1 MVCFFLMLRRP
12 PRSTRTDTLFPYTT
26 LFRSLLAA
34 HLDLVARHRAAA
46 DHEGARGAVLA
57 VGLAVRATE
66 YRLDVAGMGVVVLVD
81 AVDLD
86 AAVERREGH
95 CQGGFGEAVARQ
107 DRKSTR
113 LNSRH

>member
-1 MVCFFLMLRRP
+1 MRISDWSSDVC
-12 PRSTRTDTLFPYTT
+12 S
-26 LFRSLLAA
+26 S
-34 HLDLVARHRAAA
+34 DL
-46 DHEGARGAVLA
+46 
-57 VGLAVRATE
+57 

-107 DRKSTR
+107 EGLGREAGNGKGLGEALERLGAHHLAADTGDAPDRKSTR
-113 LNSRH
+113 LNYSH

>member
-1 MVCFFLMLRRP
+1 MPAGGRGDRRGGWRVVVVAVHHARPAHHDAAHMMVGQAVV
-12 PRSTRTDTLFPYTT
+12 
-26 LFRSLLAA
+26 LLAA

-81 AVDLD
+81 
-86 AAVERREGH
+86 
-95 CQGGFGEAVARQ
+95 
-107 DRKSTR
+107 RKSTS
-113 LNSRH
+113 LNYSH

>member
-1 MVCFFLMLRRP
+1 MMVGQ
-12 PRSTRTDTLFPYTT
+12 SVV
-26 LFRSLLAA
+26 LLAA

-107 DRKSTR
+107 EEIGRASWR
-113 LNSRH
+113 ERVCQYG